1 MGNKSNSLIKERIK
15 VKTLS
20 SQVPSVK
27 FGLFGFFN
35 AASGLIV
42 VVPLI
47 ESGKGRSVVVVV
59 VPLKVSVPLKG

>member
-1 MGNKSNSLIKERIK
+1 LLADFLHIDWNRL
-15 VKTLS
+15 VKLH
-20 SQVPSVK
+20 PLG

-47 ESGKGRSVVVVV
+47 KSGKGRTVVVVV
-59 VPLKVSVPLKG
+59 VALKVSVPLKG